1 MSNDKF
7 YYRLK
12 MLCDNAGKS
21 INEVEKELNYPRN
34 ALHNYKEGRTPSGLR
49 LVELSE
55 FFSVSPEY
63 LLGLTDTKIKV
74 KSNNSTELQRIINRI
89 RIDVRELEKYLK

>member
-1 MSNDKF
+1 MNNDKF

-34 ALHNYKEGRTPSGLR
+34 ALHNYKEGRGPSGMR
-49 LVELSE
+49 LIEVSE
-55 FFSVSPEY
+55 YFSVSPEY
-63 LLGLTDTKIKV
+63 LLGMTDTKNNFDINNTKEIK
-74 KSNNSTELQRIINRI
+74 KLLNKI
-89 RIDVRELEKYLK
+89 RINVRELEKYLQ